1 MTSHAA
7 LSLADSSLPEDDVTP
22 ERAERPKAS
31 APEPVAAESARE
43 ADPAREKIREVLL
56 VVDDDPSVLQVASK
70 VLKRGGYEVL
80 GASGGAEALA
90 LAEAHAGQISLLLTD
105 VVMPGMGGRELSEN
119 FRERHPSVR
128 ILFMSAYTEDE
139 VILQGVRVAEV
150 DFIPKPFTVQGLR
163 DKVRQV
169 LDRTDDEE

>member
-1 MTSHAA
+1 MTSHSAA
-7 LSLADSSLPEDDVTP
+7 RKLSDPSEPEDGAEP
-22 ERAERPKAS
+22 ERAERPTPAL
-31 APEPVAAESARE
+31 EG
-43 ADPAREKIREVLL
+43 ADSVTELLL

-80 GASGGAEALA
+80 SAGGGAEALVM
-90 LAEAHAGQISLLLTD
+90 AEANEGRISLLLTD
-105 VVMPGMGGRELSEN
+105 VVMPGMGGRELSEI
-119 FRERHPSVR
+119 FRARYPAVR

-163 DKVRQV
+163 DKVRDV
-169 LDRTDDEE
+169 IDRNGAE

>member
-1 MTSHAA
+1 MISHAA
-7 LSLADSSLPEDDVTP
+7 ALSFSGPSRSKDEPTS
-22 ERAERPKAS
+22 ERAEGHKDP
-31 APEPVAAESARE
+31 APDSESA
-43 ADPAREKIREVLL
+43 DSARGKTREVLL

-80 GASGGAEALA
+80 GAGGGAEALE
-90 LAEAHAGQISLLLTD
+90 LAEANEGRISLLLTD

-119 FRERHPSVR
+119 FRARYPAVR

-169 LDRTDDEE
+169 LDRTAEE